1 MVIFLAS
8 LVFLS
13 YCFGSPLGFIYFL
26 SSGQF
31 FFFFLACPVVLSLL
45 RRNNNTF
52 LFDAAAFFGFF
63 LFLFLFLGQT
73 KTALENATTSA
84 PGTHTRSAAAT
95 AS

>member
-52 LFDAAAFFGFF
+52 LFDAAAF